1 MRRYYIVSEI
11 LSILF
16 IINFAVAA
24 PAPVREKGLDVVH
37 IPEDAITMLD
47 KRGGGEFEPWLKLLE
62 GHFEKKVE
70 SSVARPSSSSP
81 PSGTDHEWT
90 DVEQFLPSNPGEP
103 SPVSKVGQDHAPPSP
118 GSLTESGYE
127 LIEGDAQPG
136 PSSPD
141 HELTGAHA
149 LPNSGRP
156 TEPGHDLTEGH
167 APLSSPVLSTWF
179 DPDHG
184 LTGAATHPPMPYLG
198 PSFFKQPST
207 ESDRLVVEEPPSRPA
222 SPREFDAD

>member
-1 MRRYYIVSEI
+1 
-11 LSILF
+11 
-16 IINFAVAA
+16 
-24 PAPVREKGLDVVH
+24 VVH

-47 KRGGGEFEPWLKLLE
+47 KRGGEFEQWLNLLE
-62 GHFEKKVE
+62 DHFEKQEE

-81 PSGTDHEWT
+81 PSGPDHEWT
-90 DVEQFLPSNPGEP
+90 DVEQLLPSNPGEP
-103 SPVSKVGQDHAPPSP
+103 SPVSKVGQDHAPPNP
-118 GSLTESGYE
+118 GSLT
-127 LIEGDAQPG
+127 EGDAQPG

-149 LPNSGRP
+149 LPNSGPP
-156 TEPGHDLTEGH
+156 TEPGHDLTEVH
-167 APLSSPVLSTWF
+167 APLSSPVFSTWF

-198 PSFFKQPST
+198 PSFFKQLST

-222 SPREFDAD
+222 SPREFDADF